1 MSLEH
6 APGAG
11 QVLVREDQEALAG
24 SKKHDKINSV
34 LRTTLSYAEVLDW
47 DGFIVTCP
55 SCPQCSRQLT
65 SLVRS
70 LSRGD
75 TREGKA
81 PGPPETESAE
91 I

>member
-24 SKKHDKINSV
+24 SKKHDKNNSV

-47 DGFIVTCP
+47 DGFMSPV
-55 SCPQCSRQLT
+55 QAVHDVL
-65 SLVRS
+65 
-70 LSRGD
+70 D
-75 TREGKA
+75 N
-81 PGPPETESAE
+81 
-91 I
+91 